1 MHWAVFW
8 LLEMCWRLCKYSCF
22 SASFFWNRVRNVSQL
37 KYLFPSTGCTEAFCQ
52 TEVIGKNLLFT
63 NFQSVA
69 VLIYNGR
76 ISGCGNLCKEVIRNS
91 SLETTAM
98 VFLWSALRADLFHHL
113 FLSVISTLTFVWF
126 PIFRSWVKLWSF
138 GQLLKKVW
146 IWTFD
151 VCHRNFCS
159 RNYNSI
165 TIRWLCCSYHIMW
178 ENHAIY
184 IYIYIYLF
192 KKYWFWF

>member
-1 MHWAVFW
+1 M
-8 LLEMCWRLCKYSCF
+8 
-22 SASFFWNRVRNVSQL
+22 SQL

-52 TEVIGKNLLFT
+52 TEVTRKNLLFT

-76 ISGCGNLCKEVIRNS
+76 ISGCGNLCKEVIRNN

-98 VFLWSALRADLFHHL
+98 VFLWSALRADLSHHL

-126 PIFRSWVKLWSF
+126 PIFRSYWVKTLVLRPTF
-138 GQLLKKVW
+138 AEVW

-151 VCHRNFCS
+151 VCHRNFCA
-159 RNYNSI
+159 RNYHSI
-165 TIRWLCCSYHIMW
+165 TFRWLCCSYHIMW
-178 ENHAIY
+178 ENHAIFYWKRCQHLNKFQEGENVHTKQLMCY
-184 IYIYIYLF
+184 IYIYIICSRNTDFYFENQEL
-192 KKYWFWF
+192 